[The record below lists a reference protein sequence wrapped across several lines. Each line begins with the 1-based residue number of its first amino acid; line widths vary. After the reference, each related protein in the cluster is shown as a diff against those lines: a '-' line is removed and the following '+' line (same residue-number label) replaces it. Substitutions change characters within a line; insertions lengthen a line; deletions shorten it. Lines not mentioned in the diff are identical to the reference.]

1 MQANKEQLKLIN
13 SKPNEYSVIKGL
25 KRCGKTTAAV
35 YRALY
40 IKNNYSFCQDDKI
53 LMLSCSKEH
62 CKYINDIYNK
72 LEKTTKYDYY
82 TLFSNLENKPHIT
95 KLDDIIKEYFKK
107 YIKNNKLNYQLI
119 LNEDIKINIIKQ
131 CLLEIKSL
139 YPKLKILK
147 EAYIKFFIEE
157 IKWIKSFNYEKV
169 EDYQIAKRGC
179 RKYKKGEGPAALRKN
194 STAREAVFVL
204 MKTYNEKLRQQDF
217 VDYEDM
223 VLFALQEAKRKK
235 DAKYAHI
242 FIDEGE
248 KYTKLQIEFIKSLY
262 NEKPYSG
269 ITFIVDVD
277 GEESPYSAFVRK
289 GKVYVKDLGIKI
301 KRFNFKSSYKFDKVS
316 DKKDNKTAMINSI
329 QKFEYFDLRHNKK
342 FDMMKDYSNLNE
354 IIVNNGDGD
363 VEYKEEEL
371 RQVPVFSNIAAGEP
385 ILIDPEQQ
393 DNFYIPQYWLK
404 GLKDCFILKVKG
416 DSMKNANIH
425 DGDYVVIQKQYS
437 ANHNDIVAVNLQGS
451 ATLKRLHMGKEEV
464 LLMPENE
471 KYEPIPVKEEGIY
484 LIGKAVGIIKHN

>member
-13 SKPNEYSVIKGL
+13 SKPNGYSIIKGL
-25 KRCGKTTAAV
+25 KGCGKTTAAV

-40 IKNNYSFCQDDKI
+40 LKNNYSFCQDDKI
-53 LMLSCSKEH
+53 LMISCSEEH
-62 CKYINDIYNK
+62 FKYINDIYYK
-72 LEKTTKYDYY
+72 LEKDTKYEYY
-82 TLFSNLENKPHIT
+82 TLFSNLENKPYIT
-95 KLDDIIKEYFKK
+95 KLDDIIEEYFKE
-107 YIKNNKLNYQLI
+107 YNQNNKVNYQLI
-119 LNEDIKINIIKQ
+119 PNKDIKIKIIKQ
-131 CLLEIKSL
+131 CIKEIKGV
-139 YPKLKILK
+139 YPKIKILK
-147 EAYIKFFIEE
+147 EAYIKFFIDE

-169 EDYQIAKRGC
+169 ENYQNAKREG
-179 RKYKKGEGPAALRKN
+179 RKYKKGEGPATLKKN
-194 STAREAVFVL
+194 STAREAVFEL
-204 MKTYNEKLRQQDF
+204 MKSYNEKLRQQGY

-248 KYTKLQIEFIKSLY
+248 KYTKSQIEFIKSLY

-269 ITFIVDVD
+269 ITFIVDVN
-277 GEESPYSAFVRK
+277 GEENPYSALVRK
-289 GKVYVKDLGIKI
+289 SKVYVKKLGVKI
-301 KRFNFKSSYKFDKVS
+301 RRFNFKTSYKFDEVP
-316 DKKDNKTAMINSI
+316 DKKDNKTAMINSME
-329 QKFEYFDLRHNKK
+329 KFEYFDLRHNKK
-342 FDMMKDYSNLNE
+342 FDMMRDYSNFNE

-363 VEYKEEEL
+363 VEYKDDEL

-385 ILIDPEQQ
+385 ILITPEQQ
-393 DNFYIPQYWLK
+393 DNFCIPEYWLK

-416 DSMKNANIH
+416 DSMKNANIY

-437 ANHNDIVAVNLQGS
+437 ANHNEIVAVNIQGS

-471 KYEPIPVKEEGIY
+471 KYEPIAVNEEGIY
-484 LIGKAVGIIKHN
+484 LIGKAVGIIKYN